1 MLKDNVR
8 LCSMSNAAVLEQAT
22 IIISNLL
29 EAYPD
34 NQSIVITALE
44 SIPGTVKSQVERI
57 AESSSRK
64 RATEEKIQE
73 AIRQFTSSPD
83 YRYYY
88 VPTTNTFVA
97 CDAKGYNI
105 VNEDSI
111 LAIVLPYLQR
121 DDELCRCKHKLKHV
135 VIKGIKSNLLS
146 NCIPNSDVIQR
157 VIGLFTTLFSPTKS
171 DAKHLVTRIGDILLK
186 KNSLTLVVTTDVLK
200 SFVAIADLLRPIVG
214 HRISC
219 DLSTTFR
226 SLYTEDMAEN
236 CRVIR
241 TRQHIPDAY
250 AILKSHLIDI
260 LAVSFHYSNR
270 FSSGDEYVKHSIKN
284 PLVRDA
290 CLSLSSQ
297 SIDSVVETFSSA
309 CMSITKEWRTPKQ
322 HVEVVFGLWSQRNHV
337 HLHIPPERIINE
349 KNYTCKDGLINCN
362 LVQGDYVDKIAKF
375 CKRTLVLDP
384 AESLLELSD
393 LYEFFIHDNDTPDH
407 DETMFRQMVCVTAT
421 GMGGSC
427 DGTVVNKMSLT
438 LWDRQKEVEEFL
450 ATADIGCGEKVW
462 EAYRLY
468 AVTPGK
474 KVSRAYFSVHAERS
488 LR

>member
-1 MLKDNVR
+1 MLKAYVR
-8 LCSMSNAAVLEQAT
+8 LCSMSNAAVIEQAT
-22 IIISNLL
+22 IIVSKLL
-29 EAYPD
+29 ESYPE
-34 NQSIVITALE
+34 NRNIVMTALE
-44 SIPGTVKSQVERI
+44 SLPGTVKSQVERI
-57 AESSSRK
+57 TESSNRK

-88 VPTTNTFVA
+88 VPTTNTFIV
-97 CDAKGYNI
+97 CDARGYNI

-111 LAIVLPYLQR
+111 LALVLPYLQR
-121 DDELCRCKHKLKHV
+121 DDELCRCKHKLKHA
-135 VIKGIKSNLLS
+135 VIRGIKSNLLS

-157 VIGLFTTLFSPTKS
+157 VVGLFTTLFSPTKS
-171 DAKHLVTRIGDILLK
+171 DAKHLITRIGDILLK

-200 SFVAIADLLRPIVG
+200 NFVAIADLLRPIVG

-226 SLYTEDMAEN
+226 SLYTEDMAES
-236 CRVIR
+236 CRVVR

-260 LAVSFHYSNR
+260 IAVSFHYSNR
-270 FSSGDEYVKHSIKN
+270 FSSGDEYVKHSIKDN
-284 PLVRDA
+284 LVRDA

-297 SIDSVVETFSSA
+297 NIDSVVEAFSNA
-309 CMSITKEWRTPKQ
+309 CMSITKECITPKQ

-337 HLHIPPERIINE
+337 YLYVPPERIINGDS
-349 KNYTCKDGLINCN
+349 YTCNDGLINCN
-362 LVQGDYVDKIAKF
+362 LVQGDYVDKIANF
-375 CKRTLVLDP
+375 CKQTLVLDP
-384 AESLLELSD
+384 TESLLELSD
-393 LYEFFIHDNDTPDH
+393 LYEFFLQENNTPDH
-407 DETMFRQMVCVTAT
+407 DETMFRHMVCVAAT
-421 GMGGSC
+421 EMGGSC
-427 DGTVVNKMSLT
+427 DETVVNKMSLT
-438 LWDRQKEVEEFL
+438 LWDRRTEVEEFL

-462 EAYRLY
+462 DAYRLY
-468 AVTPGK
+468 ANTPGK

>member
-1 MLKDNVR
+1 MLKAYVR
-8 LCSMSNAAVLEQAT
+8 LCSMSNAAVLEQST
-22 IIISNLL
+22 IIVSKLL
-29 EAYPD
+29 ESYPE
-34 NQSIVITALE
+34 NRNIVMTALE
-44 SIPGTVKSQVERI
+44 SLPGTVKCQVERI
-57 AESSSRK
+57 TESSNRK

-88 VPTTNTFVA
+88 VPTTNTFIV

-111 LAIVLPYLQR
+111 LALVLPYLQR
-121 DDELCRCKHKLKHV
+121 DDELCRCKHKLKHA
-135 VIKGIKSNLLS
+135 IIRGIKSNLLS
-146 NCIPNSDVIQR
+146 DCIPNSDVIQR
-157 VIGLFTTLFSPTKS
+157 VVGLFTTLFSPTKS
-171 DAKHLVTRIGDILLK
+171 DAKHLITRIGDILLK

-200 SFVAIADLLRPIVG
+200 NFVAIADLLRPIVG

-226 SLYTEDMAEN
+226 SLYTEDMAES
-236 CRVIR
+236 CRVVR

-270 FSSGDEYVKHSIKN
+270 FSSGDEYVKHSIKDN
-284 PLVRDA
+284 LVRDT

-297 SIDSVVETFSSA
+297 SIDSVVGAFSNA
-309 CMSITKEWRTPKQ
+309 CMSITQEWRTPKQ

-337 HLHIPPERIINE
+337 YLYVPPERITNGDI
-349 KNYTCKDGLINCN
+349 YTCNDGLINCN
-362 LVQGDYVDKIAKF
+362 LVQGDYVDRIANF
-375 CKRTLVLDP
+375 CKQTLVPDP
-384 AESLLELSD
+384 TESLLELSD
-393 LYEFFIHDNDTPDH
+393 LYEFFLQENDTPDH
-407 DETMFRQMVCVTAT
+407 DETMFRHMVCVAAT
-421 GMGGSC
+421 EMGGSC
-427 DGTVVNKMSLT
+427 DETVVNKMSLT
-438 LWDRQKEVEEFL
+438 LWDRRTEVEEFL

-462 EAYRLY
+462 DAYRLY
-468 AVTPGK
+468 ANTPGK